1 MKITDKNV
9 LDYLKQINSTELRE
23 SILYYPEDEVGD
35 KTEME
40 VFIECLDWLLYKYN
54 CDSYVQYYVLKD
66 AIDIIM
72 KTENGTVIPV
82 DIDTFEPTFEK
93 EEIEDAIN
101 IVEFS
106 NTLNDVYEKVVGKKY
121 KFWG

>member
-66 AIDIIM
+66 AIDIVM
-72 KTENGTVIPV
+72 KTENGTVIPM

-93 EEIEDAIN
+93 EEIENAIN

>member
-66 AIDIIM
+66 AIDIVM
-72 KTENGTVIPV
+72 KTENGTVIPM
-82 DIDTFEPTFEK
+82 DIDTFEPTRK
-93 EEIEDAIN
+93 CYKHCRI
-101 IVEFS
+101 
-106 NTLNDVYEKVVGKKY
+106 LKY
-121 KFWG
+121 IK

>member
-9 LDYLKQINSTELRE
+9 LDYLKQINSSELRE
-23 SILYYPEDEVGD
+23 SVLYYPEDEVGD

-66 AIDIIM
+66 AIDIVM
-72 KTENGTVIPV
+72 KTENGTVIPM

-121 KFWG
+121 KFWR

>member
-66 AIDIIM
+66 AIDIVM
-72 KTENGTVIPV
+72 KTENGTVIPM